1 MGREVGRSGR
11 DGGSRRVRVL
21 DMVGAAHGDLDA
33 DPAILNAARN
43 ECTEFYSTDNLNKGV
58 DAKFWALDY
67 GVDLGAGIETCV

>member
-21 DMVGAAHGDLDA
+21 DMVGAAHSDLDA
-33 DPAILNAARN
+33 DPAILNAAWDD
-43 ECTEFYSTDNLNKGV
+43 CTEFNSTGNLNKGV
-58 DAKFWALDY
+58 DAKSWALDY